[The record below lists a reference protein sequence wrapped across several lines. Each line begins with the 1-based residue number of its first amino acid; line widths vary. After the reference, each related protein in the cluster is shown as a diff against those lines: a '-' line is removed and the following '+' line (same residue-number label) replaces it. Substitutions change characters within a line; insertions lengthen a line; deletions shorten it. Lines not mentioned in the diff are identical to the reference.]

1 MLCGQRLA
9 SAALALLLRF
19 KLADPASDSTFA
31 KIHVFTDLA
40 DAQALGFDHLSHL
53 ELEACVKDSSR
64 FLGYS
69 LLLPFRFEKT
79 YRCGQPPC
87 SSEEGGR
94 KLRSGF

>member
-64 FLGYS
+64 FWVVHCCCHLGLKKPIVVS
-69 LLLPFRFEKT
+69 F
-79 YRCGQPPC
+79 
-87 SSEEGGR
+87 
-94 KLRSGF
+94 